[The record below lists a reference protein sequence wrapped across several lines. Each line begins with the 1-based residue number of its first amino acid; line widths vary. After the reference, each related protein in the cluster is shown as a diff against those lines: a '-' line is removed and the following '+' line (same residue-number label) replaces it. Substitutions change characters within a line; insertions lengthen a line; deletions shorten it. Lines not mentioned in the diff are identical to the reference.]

1 MPRPAVAALCLLT
14 LLSTACSRPAG
25 ETAAAPTAPAPA
37 TTIIPGDAASLLRAW
52 DAAVAAKAARL
63 VIPPGTYRIPATA
76 PRRPHLVLDGA
87 AGLAI
92 EGDGAVLVFAG
103 RDQPGISLRNCRGIT
118 VRGLR
123 LERAIPPATQGV
135 IERLE
140 EDGRFIVVRI
150 DQGYPQDVDDRAHFD
165 TFWTNQFSADRARW
179 LGHYR
184 GVTPTEIQ
192 RLEPGLVRV
201 RMNDLPGSL
210 PVPPAVGTPLGW
222 RGKVFDDVEVRDCSD
237 CTLESITV
245 AGGAGMCFHERG
257 GGGNRYLG
265 CQVVR
270 AARPPG
276 ATQDPLL
283 SSCADGFHSSGA
295 TRGPRIERCSF
306 TAVDDDAIAIH
317 GSYAMAMEARGE
329 VLVAWRFRWD
339 ENATYGKPGDTL
351 RFYDPR
357 GALGG
362 EAVVKAVRR
371 LEGYAPAAMP
381 DPSFRVFQDPKDAV
395 FLEFTCDRPVAA
407 RLNWLVSNPSC
418 AGPGYVVKD
427 CVIRDCFARGILP
440 KGEGGL
446 VEGNLIERTARAGV
460 ELIPELYHWSENDY
474 STRTAIRGNTIRG
487 VSLNRQRGDLRHP
500 GAITAFAFRAGA
512 YVPAPGG
519 HRDIEISGNTI
530 EDVDGPNILITSA
543 QGVRIEGNRFVRPM
557 AHPSVFGQDKGIDTA
572 ALVWCSESSGVSA
585 SGNLMVDPGPGMQ
598 RATAAGPGMD
608 AAPPEAGFRREGQ
621 P

>member
-1 MPRPAVAALCLLT
+1 MHKLIALVCSVICVAACVRSDPRLSPRPED
-14 LLSTACSRPAG
+14 P
-25 ETAAAPTAPAPA
+25 
-37 TTIIPGDAASLLRAW
+37 ASLQRAF
-52 DAAVAAKAARL
+52 DAAVELGVRRL
-63 VIPPGTYRIPATA
+63 VVPAGTWRIPAGKART
-76 PRRPHLVLDGA
+76 PHLRLEKAVDLEIDATGA
-87 AGLAI
+87 ILVFEGREQPGLAM
-92 EGDGAVLVFAG
+92 
-103 RDQPGISLRNCRGIT
+103 RGCVRTT

-123 LERAIPPATQGV
+123 LERATPPCSQGV

-140 EDGRFIVVRI
+140 EDGRFLVVRI
-150 DQGYPQDVDDRAHFD
+150 DAGYPQDVDDRAHFD
-165 TFWTNQFSADRARW
+165 TFWTNAFTVDRSRW

-201 RMNDLPGSL
+201 RMSTMPADM
-210 PVPPAVGTPLGW
+210 PVPPVPGMPLAW
-222 RGKVFDDVEVRDCSD
+222 RGKVFDDVEVRDSSD
-237 CTLESITV
+237 CTLDSVTV

-265 CQVVR
+265 CSVVR
-270 AARPPG
+270 AARPAG
-276 ATQDPLL
+276 ATRDPLL
-283 SSCADGFHSSGA
+283 SSTADGFHSSGA
-295 TRGPRIERCSF
+295 TRGPRLERCSF
-306 TAVDDDAIAIH
+306 TALDDDAIAIH

-329 VLVAWRFRWD
+329 TLIAWRYRAE
-339 ENATYGKPGDTL
+339 ENALYGKPGDTL
-351 RFYDPR
+351 RFYDQR

-362 EAVVKAVRR
+362 EAVVRTVRR
-371 LEGYAPAAMP
+371 LEGYVPPAMP
-381 DPSFRVFQDPKDAV
+381 DPSFRVFQDTKDAV
-395 FLEFTCDRPVAA
+395 FLEYVCDRPVAA

-440 KGEGGL
+440 KGDGG
-446 VEGNLIERTARAGV
+446 VIEGNLIERTARAAI

-474 STRTAIRGNTIRG
+474 STRTVIRGNTIRE
-487 VSLNRQRGDLRHP
+487 VNLNRQRGDLRHP

-543 QGVRIEGNRFVRPM
+543 QGVRIAGNRFVRPM
-557 AHPSVFGQDKGIDTA
+557 ARPSTFGQDKGIDAA
-572 ALVWCSESSGVSA
+572 ALVWCSESSGVA
-585 SGNLMVDPGPGMQ
+585 CAGNAVVQAGAGLQ
-598 RATAAGPGMD
+598 RMTAAGPGMD
-608 AAPPEAGFRREGQ
+608 AVPAATGFTREDK

>member
-1 MPRPAVAALCLLT
+1 MLKTAALACVIVCLASCAARDPRLSPRPDDPASLQVAL
-14 LLSTACSRPAG
+14 
-25 ETAAAPTAPAPA
+25 AAAVETGA
-37 TTIIPGDAASLLRAW
+37 R
-52 DAAVAAKAARL
+52 RL
-63 VIPPGTYRIPATA
+63 VIPPGTWRIPAGK
-76 PRRPHLVLDGA
+76 PRTPHLVLEKAVDLEVDGS
-87 AGLAI
+87 
-92 EGDGAVLVFAG
+92 GATLVFEG
-103 RDQPGISLRNCRGIT
+103 RDQPGLAVRGCVRT
-118 VRGLR
+118 VVRGLR
-123 LERAIPPATQGV
+123 LERATPTCSQGV
-135 IERLE
+135 IERFE

-150 DQGYPQDVDDRAHFD
+150 DQGYPQDVDDRARFD
-165 TFWTNQFSADRARW
+165 TFWTNAFTPDRARW

-184 GVTPTEIQ
+184 GVTPTEVQ
-192 RLEPGLVRV
+192 SLEPGLVRV
-201 RMNDLPGSL
+201 RMNDLPGHL
-210 PVPPAVGTPLGW
+210 PVPAAVGTPLAW
-222 RGKVFDDVEVRDCSD
+222 RGKVFDDVEVRDSSD
-237 CTLESITV
+237 CTIDGVTV

-265 CQVVR
+265 CSVVR
-270 AARPPG
+270 AARPAG

-329 VLVAWRFRWD
+329 VLVAWRFRWE

-351 RFYDPR
+351 RFYDQR

-362 EAVVKAVRR
+362 EAVVKSVRR
-371 LEGYAPAAMP
+371 LEGYVPAAMP
-381 DPSFRVFQDPKDAV
+381 DRSFRVFQDTKDAV
-395 FLEFTCDRPVAA
+395 FLEYVCDRPVVAS
-407 RLNWLVSNPSC
+407 LNWLVSNPGC

-427 CVIRDCFARGILP
+427 CVIRDCYARGILP
-440 KGEGGL
+440 KGDGG
-446 VEGNLIERTARAGV
+446 VIEGNLIERTARSAI

-474 STRTAIRGNTIRG
+474 STRVQIRGNTIRNVG
-487 VSLNRQRGDLRHP
+487 LNRQRGDLRHP

-519 HRDIEISGNTI
+519 HRGIEISGNTI

-543 QGVRIEGNRFVRPM
+543 QGVRISGNRFVRPM

-572 ALVWCSESSGVSA
+572 ALVWCSESAGVTA
-585 SGNLMVDPGPGMQ
+585 DGNVVVDPGGGMQ

-608 AAPPEAGFRREGQ
+608 AAPAADGFRTEAK